1 MPLSEYVL
9 VIMFLLATGIVASGV
24 FRKLPIPYTVI
35 LIVIGIALAKLS
47 DAWQP
52 LQPLQE
58 FHLTPD
64 LVLFIFLPALI
75 FESSLN
81 LNARQLIKDIA
92 PVLTLA
98 VPALLISTAAIGT
111 ALWLV
116 LPLDYI
122 VALLFGA
129 LISATDPVAVIS
141 LFKEL
146 GTPERLTVLVEGESL
161 LNDATAIVIVSILLG
176 LYGASADSGWN
187 IAGTA
192 VGQFLVVFFGG
203 VLVGAVFGGIISW
216 MMTRFAHEV
225 SAVLILSLVLA
236 YLSFVI
242 AEHSLHFS
250 GVMAVVACAVVF
262 GIFGMPRLS
271 REAVEVMHE
280 TWEFIAH
287 ICNTLLFLFVGLL
300 VDLESL
306 VGDFWYIMLAALLVQ
321 VARAAN
327 IYSFVP
333 LTEKLFKLP
342 HVTLGER
349 HIMFWGGLKGGLAI
363 AIVLSLPVDLPGR
376 ELLIHLTLGVVLF
389 TMLVNAPTIRPLIKK
404 LGIDKLSSEENAE
417 LKRGI
422 IGAGHAVENLLNQFS
437 QSGLLTRANQH
448 AIQEETDGMFAK
460 WMPEV
465 VGDDEFRYQRLN
477 ALNAEYQEMDNL
489 FKAGVLNQ
497 YSYLDLR
504 GEIVRKRDHIVTEGR
519 VNKRKSSGR
528 TDNLFLRLEDNL
540 VKRMREKDWAAGI
553 MSYYQNRRLS
563 SHLMRDIARILMAEA
578 ALKEMSHA
586 AISDEHRKK
595 LESLYRG
602 HLDRF
607 TEDISNTRNSF
618 PEFFERFE
626 SRLCSKSALV
636 AAMHDIEEAHNKGSI
651 TTKVFVYLEERI
663 HHALEKMPP
672 ISEPVQGLP
681 PRELI
686 ILVSLFE
693 GLPDV
698 ALDKIA
704 QCARP
709 VNYLEGDTIIG
720 TGEHG
725 DALYV
730 IARGRLVAL
739 LKNGSEETK
748 LGELGAGDFFGE
760 MALLGDSV
768 RKADVRAITACT
780 LLRIN
785 RKDVLDIA
793 QQHPEISTRLEEV
806 KAERSALQD
815 DKRCTGDS

>member
-1 MPLSEYVL
+1 
-9 VIMFLLATGIVASGV
+9 
-24 FRKLPIPYTVI
+24 
-35 LIVIGIALAKLS
+35 
-47 DAWQP
+47 
-52 LQPLQE
+52 
-58 FHLTPD
+58 
-64 LVLFIFLPALI
+64 
-75 FESSLN
+75 
-81 LNARQLIKDIA
+81 
-92 PVLTLA
+92 
-98 VPALLISTAAIGT
+98 
-111 ALWLV
+111 V
-116 LPLDYI
+116 LPLDFI

-161 LNDATAIVIVSILLG
+161 LNDATAIVIVTILLG
-176 LYGASADSGWN
+176 LYGASTDSGWS

-192 VGQFLVVFFGG
+192 VGQFLIVFFGG
-203 VLVGAVFGGIISW
+203 ALVGAIFGFVISW
-216 MMTRFAHEV
+216 MMTRFAQEI

-271 REAVEVMHE
+271 REAVELIHE

-327 IYSFVP
+327 VYTFVP

-389 TMLVNAPTIRPLIKK
+389 TMLINAPTIRPLIKS
-404 LGIDKLSSEENAE
+404 LGIDKLSAEENAE

-422 IGAGHAVENLLNQFS
+422 IGARHAIDALLNQFS
-437 QSGLLTRANQH
+437 KSGLLTKANQH
-448 AIQEETDGMFAK
+448 AIQEDTNAMFTE

-465 VGDDEFRYQRLN
+465 IGDDEFRYQRLN
-477 ALNAEYQEMDNL
+477 ALTAESQEMDNL

-497 YSYLDLR
+497 YSYLRLR
-504 GEIVRKRDHIVTEGR
+504 GEIVRKREHIVTEHR
-519 VNKRKSSGR
+519 LDKKKKSGR
-528 TDNLFLRLEDNL
+528 RDSIFLRFEDNL
-540 VKRMREKDWAAGI
+540 VKRMREKDWATGLL
-553 MSYYQNRRLS
+553 SYYQNRRMS
-563 SHLMRDIARILMAEA
+563 NNLMRDISRILMTEA
-578 ALKEMSHA
+578 ALKEINEEVVSAEHREKLQETYHEHLA
-586 AISDEHRKK
+586 FFREHISD
-595 LESLYRG
+595 
-602 HLDRF
+602 
-607 TEDISNTRNSF
+607 TRNSF
-618 PEFFERFE
+618 TEFFDRFE
-626 SRLCSKSALV
+626 ARLCSKSALV
-636 AAMHDIEEAHNKGSI
+636 AALHNIEEAHNKGSI

-663 HHALEKMPP
+663 HHAIEAIPP
-672 ISEPVQGLP
+672 MSEPVEGLP
-681 PRELI
+681 LSELI
-686 ILVSLFE
+686 ELVSLFE
-693 GLPDV
+693 GLPAV
-698 ALDKIA
+698 AIEKIS
-704 QCARP
+704 QCAKP

-720 TGEHG
+720 TGEQG

-730 IARGRLVAL
+730 IACGRVEAL
-739 LKNGSEETK
+739 LKKGGEEKK

-768 RKADVRAITACT
+768 RKADVRALTACT
-780 LLRIN
+780 LFRIN
-785 RKDVLDIA
+785 SKDVLEIA
-793 QQHPEISTRLEEV
+793 KQHPEISQRLEDA
-806 KAERSALQD
+806 KAERSASSQ
-815 DKRCTGDS
+815 

>member
-1 MPLSEYVL
+1 MPLPEYVL

-35 LIVIGIALAKLS
+35 LILIGIGLARLS
-47 DAWQP
+47 AVWHPLEP
-52 LQPLQE
+52 LQQ

-98 VPALLISTAAIGT
+98 VPALLISTAAVGVC
-111 ALWLV
+111 LWLV
-116 LPLDYI
+116 LPLDFL

-146 GTPERLTVLVEGESL
+146 GTPERLTVMVEGESL
-161 LNDATAIVIVSILLG
+161 LNDATAIVIVTILLG
-176 LYGASADSGWN
+176 LYGVSADSGWS
-187 IAGTA
+187 IVGTA
-192 VGQFLVVFFGG
+192 TGQFLVVFFGG
-203 VLVGAVFGGIISW
+203 ALVGAIFGFVISW
-216 MMTRFAHEV
+216 MMTRYAQEI

-236 YLSFVI
+236 YLSFAI
-242 AEHSLHFS
+242 AEHSLHVS

-262 GIFGMPRLS
+262 GIFGIPRLS
-271 REAVEVMHE
+271 HEAVDVMHK

-300 VDLESL
+300 VDLSSL
-306 VGDFWYIMLAALLVQ
+306 IGDFWYIMLAVLVVQ

-327 IYSFVP
+327 VYTFVP

-389 TMLVNAPTIRPLIKK
+389 TMLINAPTIRPLIKA
-404 LGIDKLSSEENAE
+404 LGIDKLNSEEEAE

-422 IGAGHAVENLLNQFS
+422 IGAKNAVNALLNQFRE
-437 QSGLLTRANQH
+437 SGLLTRASQH
-448 AIQEETDGMFAK
+448 TIQEDTNSILTE

-465 VGDDEFRYQRLN
+465 IGDDEFRYQRLS

-489 FKAGVLNQ
+489 FKAGVLSQ

-504 GEIVRKRDHIVTEGR
+504 GEIVRKRDHIVTAHR
-519 VNKRKSSGR
+519 VNKGKKSDRKNSF
-528 TDNLFLRLEDNL
+528 FLRLEDGL
-540 VKRMREKDWAAGI
+540 VKRLREKDWATGI
-553 MSYYQNRRLS
+553 LSYYQNRRLS
-563 SHLMRDIARILMAEA
+563 NRLMRDIVRILMTEA
-578 ALKEMSHA
+578 ALKE
-586 AISDEHRKK
+586 IS
-595 LESLYRG
+595 G
-602 HLDRF
+602 
-607 TEDISNTRNSF
+607 EDISSEHRNRLEDIYRRHLGHFREHISDTRNSF

-626 SRLCSKSALV
+626 TRLCSKSALV
-636 AAMHDIEEAHNKGSI
+636 AAMHDIEQAHSKGSM

-663 HHALEKMPP
+663 HHAIEKIPP
-672 ISEPVQGLP
+672 ISEPVHGLP

-686 ILVSLFE
+686 ELVHLFA
-693 GLPDV
+693 GLPAA

-704 QCARP
+704 QCAKP

-730 IARGRLVAL
+730 IARGRVEAL
-739 LKNGSEETK
+739 LINGGEEK
-748 LGELGAGDFFGE
+748 QLGEMGTGEFFGE
-760 MALLGDSV
+760 LALLDDSV

-785 RKDVLDIA
+785 RKDVLEIA
-793 QQHPEISTRLEEV
+793 QQHPEISDRLEESR
-806 KAERSALQD
+806 AERS
-815 DKRCTGDS
+815 TISE

>member
-1 MPLSEYVL
+1 MHLSELVL
-9 VIMFLLATGIVASGV
+9 VIMFLLATGIVASGL

-35 LIVIGIALAKLS
+35 LIVIGIGLAKLS
-47 DAWQP
+47 AVWHPLEP
-52 LQPLQE
+52 LQH

-64 LVLFIFLPALI
+64 LVLFVFLPALI

-98 VPALLISTAAIGT
+98 VPALLISTAAIGVV
-111 ALWLV
+111 LWLV
-116 LPLDYI
+116 LPEIDFI

-161 LNDATAIVIVSILLG
+161 LNDATAIVIVTILLG
-176 LYGASADSGWN
+176 LYGASADNGWS

-192 VGQFLVVFFGG
+192 VGQFIVVFFGG
-203 VLVGAVFGGIISW
+203 VLVGAVFGLVISW
-216 MMTRFAHEV
+216 MMTRFAHEI

-242 AEHSLHFS
+242 AEHNLHVS
-250 GVMAVVACAVVF
+250 GVMAVVSCAVVF

-271 REAVEVMHE
+271 REAVDVMHE

-300 VDLESL
+300 VDLGSL
-306 VGDFWYIMLAALLVQ
+306 VDDFWYIMLAALLVQ

-389 TMLVNAPTIRPLIKK
+389 TMLINAPTIRPLIKK
-404 LGIDKLSSEENAE
+404 LK
-417 LKRGI
+417 
-422 IGAGHAVENLLNQFS
+422 
-437 QSGLLTRANQH
+437 ANQH
-448 AIQEETDGMFAK
+448 SIQEDTDGMLAEL
-460 WMPEV
+460 MPEV
-465 VGDDEFRYQRLN
+465 IGDDEFRFQRLN

-497 YSYLDLR
+497 YAYLDLR

-519 VNKRKSSGR
+519 VGKKKRSDRK
-528 TDNLFLRLEDNL
+528 DNLFLRLEDNL
-540 VKRMREKDWAAGI
+540 VKRMREKDWAAG
-553 MSYYQNRRLS
+553 MLAYYQNRRLS
-563 SHLMRDIARILMAEA
+563 SHLMRDVARILMAEA
-578 ALKEMSHA
+578 ALKEIDKEG
-586 AISDEHRKK
+586 ISAEHREK
-595 LESLYRG
+595 LEELYQR
-602 HLDRF
+602 HLGFFR
-607 TEDISNTRNSF
+607 EHVSNTRNSF

-626 SRLCSKSALV
+626 TRLCSRAALV
-636 AAMHDIEEAHNKGSI
+636 AAMHDVHEAHSKGSI

-663 HHALEKMPP
+663 HHALEKIPP

-686 ILVSLFE
+686 ELVHLFAN
-693 GLPDV
+693 LPAV
-698 ALDKIA
+698 ALDKIS
-704 QCARP
+704 QSARP

-720 TGEHG
+720 TGEQG

-730 IARGRLVAL
+730 IARGRVEAL
-739 LKNGSEETK
+739 LKINGEEKK
-748 LGELGAGDFFGE
+748 LGEMGAGDFFGE

-785 RKDVLDIA
+785 SKDVLEIA
-793 QQHPEISTRLEEV
+793 QQHPEISARLEEV
-806 KAERSALQD
+806 KAERSASRQ
-815 DKRCTGDS
+815 